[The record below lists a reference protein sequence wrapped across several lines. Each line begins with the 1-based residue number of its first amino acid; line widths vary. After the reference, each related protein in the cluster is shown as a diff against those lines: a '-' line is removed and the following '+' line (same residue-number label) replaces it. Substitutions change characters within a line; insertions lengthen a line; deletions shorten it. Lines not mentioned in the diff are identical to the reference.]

1 VIFRRARAASGT
13 HSRGKEA
20 PPVAP
25 DPCGGPDAP
34 LAAHGLHS
42 PRRDQR
48 AARPRTWVARTL
60 LIAALVLAAQAAWM
74 PAKAALAQHLLASS
88 WQQSRQDGSAHRPW
102 PWADTH
108 PVARLEQPRL
118 GISQV
123 VLAGDS
129 GRPLAFGPG
138 WAESSAKPGSDA
150 GTVVI
155 SGHRDTHFSWLRELR
170 DGDTLRL
177 EHAGGERDYR
187 VVGTEVVDSRTH
199 RLATGDN
206 DSLVLVT
213 CWPFDAASARGP
225 MRYLVTL
232 APAAPAA
239 ERTRF
244 RPAAPAKR

>member
-1 VIFRRARAASGT
+1 VIFRRTRAASGT

-20 PPVAP
+20 PPNRLRRWLQRSLLLGA
-25 DPCGGPDAP
+25 
-34 LAAHGLHS
+34 LALGVQA
-42 PRRDQR
+42 
-48 AARPRTWVARTL
+48 TW
-60 LIAALVLAAQAAWM
+60 I
-74 PAKAALAQHLLASS
+74 PAKAALAQQLLASS
-88 WQQSRQDGSAHRPW
+88 WQQSKHDGSPHRPW

-155 SGHRDTHFSWLRELR
+155 SGHRDTHFSWLRDLR
-170 DGDTLRL
+170 DGDTVRL

-199 RLATGDN
+199 RLATGGGE
-206 DSLVLVT
+206 SLVLVT
-213 CWPFDAASARGP
+213 CWPFEATAARGP

-232 APAAPAA
+232 APSRG
-239 ERTRF
+239 RTLPR
-244 RPAAPAKR
+244 RKN